1 MTQRIDGGAAQ
12 RRAFTLVELL
22 VVIAIIG
29 ILVAL
34 LLPAI
39 QAAREA
45 ARRTQ
50 CNNNMKQLVL
60 AAHNYEDTF
69 KRLPWNSDI
78 GNNAY
83 PGMPSG
89 RWNAFSWIFH
99 TLPFMEQGPLHDQF
113 KQNVYDGN
121 ANNDATLG
129 TPTNLTLRNTI
140 IPALICPSN
149 SQEPLRV
156 GQWGSYADN
165 RGDTA
170 GGLDYV
176 GSLGA
181 VNSGWKDCGAVP
193 AYPAPAEYPDMF
205 AGGTPWVN
213 GEAPNEQVNYN
224 GVFRHQGSVRL
235 ADIIDGTANTIMVF
249 ENMHW
254 RGSDINTP
262 VPFDYNENNDAS
274 WAAGIAAVHTLRN
287 PMNNKNLWGG
297 YVNDR
302 RCSSWSSL
310 HPGGAHAVLCDAS
323 VRFFSENI
331 DRTVQYKLA
340 VRRDGLPLPGF

>member
-1 MTQRIDGGAAQ
+1 MRRRVDGGSAP

-50 CNNNMKQLVL
+50 CTNHLKQLVL
-60 AAHNYEDTF
+60 AAHNYHDTYQ
-69 KRLPWNSDI
+69 RLPWNSDI

-99 TLPFMEQGPLHDQF
+99 TLPFMEQGSLHDQF

-121 ANNDATLG
+121 ANDDPALG
-129 TPTNLTLRNTI
+129 TPTNRTLRNTI
-140 IPALICPSN
+140 IPSLICPSN
-149 SQEPLRV
+149 GQEPLRN

-165 RGDTA
+165 GGYTG

-181 VNSGWKDCGAVP
+181 VNSGWKDCGAVTP
-193 AYPAPAEYPDMF
+193 FPGPSEYPDMF
-205 AGGTPWVN
+205 NGGTPWVN
-213 GEAPNEQVNYN
+213 GEVPGEQANYN

-235 ADIIDGTANTIMVF
+235 AEIIDGTANTIMLF

-254 RGSDINTP
+254 RGGDP
-262 VPFDYNENNDAS
+262 VFDYGENNDAC

-297 YVNDR
+297 YINDR

-310 HPGGAHAVLCDAS
+310 HPGGAHAALSDAS
-323 VRFFSENI
+323 VRFFDENI
-331 DRTVQYKLA
+331 DHAVQYKLA
-340 VRRDGLPLPGF
+340 VRKDGLVLPSF